1 MTTSEDHLFAGR
13 QTLTLSMAEVKQLLS
28 MSEGIELQRI
38 AFEDHARGQAFNA
51 PSTWLRV
58 NKHSGWMKLLA
69 GFVDRTDAMGMK
81 VLARYPNNPPGQNL
95 GSLLILF
102 DPANGFPLAIFDSVY
117 ITGVRTGAGG
127 GLATQYCAR
136 KDAKTV
142 GILGSGVQARFTM
155 QAICE
160 LVPDLEQA
168 LVYSRN
174 QQRREAYCQ
183 RMEAVTGLTFV
194 PVDSPQAAVENTDI
208 IVTAT
213 NSLKPVLKKEWI
225 KPGAHINAM
234 GIKTEIFPD
243 VFPGARVYG
252 DSVEVAVD
260 DGKFS
265 TAIKAGTV
273 TESDM
278 NGEIGEV
285 FLGQKPGRVNE
296 EEITIFDSAGLA
308 VQDVVCALHV
318 YQQARERNLGRY
330 VDFGLA
336 EAP

>member
-1 MTTSEDHLFAGR
+1 MSADSHLFAGR
-13 QTLTLSMAEVKQLLS
+13 KTLILSMGEVKQLLS
-28 MSEGIELQRI
+28 VSEGIELQRI
-38 AFEDHARGQAFNA
+38 AFEDHAQGKAWNA

-58 NKHSGWMKLLA
+58 NKHNGWMKLLA

-81 VLARYPNNPPGQNL
+81 VLARYPKNPPGQNL
-95 GSLLILF
+95 GSLIILF

-136 KDAKTV
+136 SDSKAV

-155 QAICE
+155 LAICE
-160 LVPDLEQA
+160 LMPNLEKA
-168 LVYSRN
+168 LIYSRN
-174 QQRREAYCQ
+174 PERRETYA
-183 RMEAVTGLTFV
+183 RDMETATGLKFV
-194 PVDSPQAAVENTDI
+194 TVDTPRAAIEDTDI

-213 NSLKPVLKKEWI
+213 NSPEPLLQADWI

-234 GIKTEIFPD
+234 GIKTEIFAD

-252 DSVEVAVD
+252 DSVEVATS

-265 TAIKAGTV
+265 TAITAGTV
-273 TESDM
+273 TEADIA
-278 NGEIGEV
+278 GEIGEV
-285 FLGQKPGRVNE
+285 LIGQKPGRNSPD
-296 EEITIFDSAGLA
+296 EITIFDSAGLA

-318 YQQARERNLGRY
+318 YEKAVEQQVGIY
-330 VDFGLA
+330 VDLGLA
-336 EAP
+336 ETPY

>member
-1 MTTSEDHLFAGR
+1 MSADKHLFAGR
-13 QTLTLSMAEVKQLLS
+13 KTLILSMAEVKQLLS
-28 MSEGIELQRI
+28 VSEGIELQRI
-38 AFEDHARGQAFNA
+38 AFEDHAQGNAWNA

-58 NKHSGWMKLLA
+58 NKHNGWMKLLA

-81 VLARYPNNPPGQNL
+81 VLARYPKNPPGQNL

-102 DPANGFPLAIFDSVY
+102 DPTTGFPLAIFDSVY

-127 GLATQYCAR
+127 GLATQYCAQT
-136 KDAKTV
+136 DSKTI

-155 QAICE
+155 LAICE
-160 LVPDLEQA
+160 LVAGLEQA

-174 QQRREAYCQ
+174 PERRETYA
-183 RMEAVTGLTFV
+183 REMEATTGLKFAA
-194 PVDSPQAAVENTDI
+194 VDSPHEAIKGADI

-213 NSLKPVLKKEWI
+213 NSPEPVLQADWI

-234 GIKTEIFPD
+234 GIKTEIFAD

-252 DSVEVAVD
+252 DSVEVATA

-265 TAIKAGTV
+265 TAIAAGTV
-273 TESDM
+273 TAQDIA
-278 NGEIGEV
+278 GEIGEV
-285 FLGQKPGRVNE
+285 LLGKKPGRVSPD
-296 EEITIFDSAGLA
+296 EITIFDSAGLA

-318 YQQARERNLGRY
+318 YEKAIEQNIGAY
-330 VDFGLA
+330 VDLGLD
-336 EAP
+336 ETPY

>member
-1 MTTSEDHLFAGR
+1 MTSEQHLFAGR
-13 QTLTLSMAEVKQLLS
+13 KTLTLTMAQVKELLS
-28 MSEGIELQRI
+28 ISEGIELQRI
-38 AFEDHARGQAFNA
+38 AFEDHARGTAFNA

-58 NKHSGWMKLLA
+58 NKHTGWMKLLA
-69 GFVDRTDAMGMK
+69 GFVDSTDAMGMK

-102 DPANGFPLAIFDSVY
+102 DPTNGFPLAIFDSVY

-127 GLATQYCAR
+127 GLATQACAR
-136 KDAKTV
+136 PVSKTV

-155 QAICE
+155 LAICE
-160 LVPDLEQA
+160 LMPDLERA
-168 LVYSRN
+168 FVYSRSPE
-174 QQRREAYCQ
+174 RRTAFAK
-183 RMEAVTGLTFV
+183 RMEAATGLEFV
-194 PVDSPQAAVENTDI
+194 PVDSAETAVRNTDI

-213 NSLKPVLKKEWI
+213 NSPDPVLRREWI

-234 GIKTEIFPD
+234 GIKTEIFPE
-243 VFPGARVYG
+243 VFVGARIYG
-252 DSVEVAVD
+252 DSVEVATN

-273 TESDM
+273 TEADIA
-278 NGEIGEV
+278 GEIGEV
-285 FLGQKPGRVNE
+285 FLSQKPGRTSD

-318 YQQARERNLGRY
+318 YNKAREQNIGNY

>member
-1 MTTSEDHLFAGR
+1 MTKETHLFAGR
-13 QTLTLSMAEVKQLLS
+13 KTLILTMAEVKQLLS
-28 MSEGIELQRI
+28 VSEGIELQR
-38 AFEDHARGQAFNA
+38 AVFKDHAQGKAWNA

-58 NKHSGWMKLLA
+58 EKHRGWMKLLA
-69 GFVDRTDAMGMK
+69 GFVDSVDAMGMK
-81 VLARYPNNPPGQNL
+81 VLARFPNNPPGQNL

-102 DPANGFPLAIFDSVY
+102 DQTNGFPLAIFDSIY

-127 GLATQYCAR
+127 GLVTQECAR
-136 KDAKTV
+136 PDSHTV

-155 QAICE
+155 LAICE
-160 LVPDLEQA
+160 LMPNLEQA

-174 QQRREAYCQ
+174 QERREAYARQ
-183 RMEAVTGLTFV
+183 MEAATGLKFV
-194 PVDSPQAAVENTDI
+194 PVDTPREAIEGTDI

-213 NSLKPVLKKEWI
+213 NSPEPVLVADWI

-234 GIKTEIFPD
+234 GIKTEIHAD

-252 DSVEVAVD
+252 DSVEVALA

-273 TESDM
+273 KEDDLA
-278 NGEIGEV
+278 GEIGEV
-285 FLGQKPGRVNE
+285 LLGQKPGRVTPTE
-296 EEITIFDSAGLA
+296 VTIFDSAGLA
-308 VQDVVCALHV
+308 VQDMICASHV
-318 YQQARERNLGRY
+318 YKQAREQNIGVY
-330 VDFGLA
+330 VDLGLA

>member
-1 MTTSEDHLFAGR
+1 MSENSHLFAGR
-13 QTLTLSMAEVKQLLS
+13 KTLILSMAEVKQLLS
-28 MSEGIELQRI
+28 VSEGIELQRI
-38 AFEDHARGQAFNA
+38 AFEDHAQGDAWNA

-81 VLARYPNNPPGQNL
+81 VLARYPKNPPGQNL

-136 KDAKTV
+136 PDSKTV

-160 LVPDLEQA
+160 LVPDLEKA

-174 QQRREAYCQ
+174 PERRETYA
-183 RMEAVTGLTFV
+183 RDMEASTGLKFDT
-194 PVDSPQAAVENTDI
+194 VDTPRAAIEGTDI

-213 NSLKPVLKKEWI
+213 NSPEPVLQKDWI

-234 GIKTEIFPD
+234 GIKTEIFAD

-252 DSVEVAVD
+252 DSVEVATS

-265 TAIKAGTV
+265 TAITAGTV
-273 TESDM
+273 TEADIA
-278 NGEIGEV
+278 GEIGKV
-285 FLGQKPGRVNE
+285 LLGQKPGRTSA

-318 YQQARERNLGRY
+318 YEKAVAQNIGIY
-330 VDFGLA
+330 VDLGLA
-336 EAP
+336 ETPY